1 MNYRNTSWLF
11 ILLLVLGLSGCET
24 LSYYGQA
31 VDGHLRL
38 LRQSKEVSHY
48 IASVDTPTQLK
59 IQLKKVMQLRVFAEE
74 QLLLPVNKQYS
85 RYVSLDRKYVVW
97 NVFATPEFSLQP
109 KTWCYPIAG
118 CTNYRGY
125 YAEQNAR
132 KYAAKLVAQGY
143 DVYVAG
149 IAAYSTLGWFRDP
162 ILSSFIQRSDAEL
175 ANLLFHELSH
185 QLLYVKDDTVFNE
198 SFATVVAQEGVKRW
212 LQQQNNPTAYQ
223 DFLED
228 QRQQREFIDLVIS
241 YQKKL
246 ATLYASSAI
255 DSDKRIRKA
264 TLIAQL
270 KQDYLALKTS
280 WDGQSDYDHWF
291 HQEINN
297 AQLSTVST
305 YFDLVPELTALLS
318 ENDDDLARFYA
329 ASRALAEQRGE

>member
-255 DSDKRIRKA
+255 DSDKPIRKA

-270 KQDYLALKTS
+270 KQDYLAL
-280 WDGQSDYDHWF
+280 
-291 HQEINN
+291 
-297 AQLSTVST
+297 
-305 YFDLVPELTALLS
+305 
-318 ENDDDLARFYA
+318 
-329 ASRALAEQRGE
+329 

>member
-1 MNYRNTSWLF
+1 MNHRNTSWLF
-11 ILLLVLGLSGCET
+11 ILLLTLCLSGCET

-48 IASVDTPTQLK
+48 VASADTPTQLK

-74 QLLLPVNKQYS
+74 QLLLPVKTQYS

-109 KTWCYPIAG
+109 KTWCYPVIG
-118 CTNYRGY
+118 CANYRGY
-125 YAEQNAR
+125 YAEQDAR
-132 KYAAKLVAQGY
+132 KYAAKLVARGY

-149 IAAYSTLGWFRDP
+149 IAAYSTLGWFKDP

-185 QLLYVKDDTVFNE
+185 QLLYAKDDTVFNE

-212 LQQQNNPTAYQ
+212 LQQQNNPAAYQ
-223 DFLED
+223 DFLVD
-228 QRQQREFIDLVIS
+228 QRQQQEFIDLVIS

-246 ATLYASSAI
+246 ATLYASSTI
-255 DSDKRIRKA
+255 DSHKRIQKTA
-264 TLIAQL
+264 LIAQL
-270 KQDYLALKTS
+270 KQDYLTLKTH
-280 WDGQSDYDHWF
+280 WGGQSDYDHWF

-318 ENDDDLARFYA
+318 KNDDDLARFYA
-329 ASRALAEQRGE
+329 AARTLAEQRGE